1 MTYIDPILVG
11 VDGSPASSAAIRFGA
26 HEALRLGTSIH
37 LVHVVPNYVPIS
49 PMFPLTPADLRDRGR
64 KILDQATNKA
74 RKFLSSEDVD
84 SSLLAGGRIASLV
97 RAAERARLVVLG
109 AEHQAAL
116 QRLLTGAASAGV
128 ASRASCPVVAVPAN
142 WTPGRE
148 HRTVVAGV
156 KSTEHSSELV
166 RRGLQIAAE
175 RDAKLVLVHAWELP
189 HEYDDLIQSRVESDT
204 WADRAR
210 LAIEHS
216 ISGLREAYSAVPMEI
231 RVIHGQ
237 AAHVLQRASEDADL
251 LLVARRHNAIPF
263 GHLGG
268 TGRAV
273 IRESQCP
280 VEVVPPANE
289 PTIPSDLRLEQA
301 GSLLK

>member
-26 HEALRLGTSIH
+26 HEALRQRTSIH

-49 PMFPLTPADLRDRGR
+49 PMLPLTPADLRDRGR
-64 KILDQATNKA
+64 KILDQATKEAHEFIAPDN
-74 RKFLSSEDVD
+74 VD
-84 SSLLAGGRIASLV
+84 SSLLDGARIASLV

-109 AEHQAAL
+109 AVHHPAVE
-116 QRLLTGAASAGV
+116 RLLTGSALAGV
-128 ASRASCPVVAVPAN
+128 ASRATCPVIAVPAN
-142 WTPGRE
+142 WKPKRE
-148 HRTVVAGV
+148 HHTVVAGV

-166 RRGLQIAAE
+166 RRALQIAAE
-175 RDAKLVLVHAWELP
+175 RDARLVLLHAWELP
-189 HEYDDLIQSRVESDT
+189 NEYDDLIKSRVETDT

-216 ISGLREAYSAVPMEI
+216 ISGMREAYAGVPLEI

-237 AAHVLQRASEDADL
+237 AARVLQRASEDADL

-280 VEVVPPANE
+280 VEVVPPADE
-289 PTIPSDLRLEQA
+289 PTTPSVLRREQA